1 MRTLISG
8 GTVVTATGSQAAE
21 VLVDGERIVALAAPG
36 SDLATTFADGAQRID
51 ASGRLV
57 LPGAVDVHTHME
69 MPFGGTQSADTFET
83 GTRAAAWGGT
93 TTIVDFAIQ
102 RKGETLRSG
111 LDAWHAKAEGN
122 CAIDYGFHMIV
133 SDVNDQ
139 SCKEMD
145 VLVGEGVTSFKLFMA
160 YPGVFYS
167 TDGDILRAMQQAR
180 ANGATIMMHAENGIA
195 IDVLVSQAL
204 SRGETAPR
212 FHGATRPDLL
222 EAEAT
227 RRAIALA
234 KVAGA
239 PLYIVH
245 LSTTGALEAVAEAR
259 SEGQNAFAETCPQY
273 LFLSSDD
280 LAREGFEGAKY
291 VCSPPLRAAEHQANL
306 WRGLR
311 TDDLSVVSTDHCPFC
326 FKEQKELGLGDFSKI
341 PNGIPGVEH
350 RVDLTYQGVVAGEI
364 TLARWVEVNS
374 TTPARMFGLYPRKGL
389 LAPGSDADIVLYD
402 PAASQTISSATHH
415 MSVDYSAYEGKAIT
429 GRVDTVLSRGRHRDR
444 RRPVRRGKR
453 ARRVPAQE
461 DQRVPGLTGEPAVP
475 GRFHGLRPGVEG
487 EPYELRRGA
496 ADRPARPTRDRAGQA
511 VGVARVRLR
520 LDVRLARAVAGA
532 VRHLLRHPGRTR
544 IR

>member
-8 GTVVTATGSQAAE
+8 GAVVSPTGTEAAE
-21 VLVDGERIVALAAPG
+21 VLVEDERVVALAAPG
-36 SDLATTFADGAQRID
+36 SETASTFAEGARRID
-51 ASGRLV
+51 ATGRLV

-69 MPFGGTQSADTFET
+69 MPFGGTRSADTFET

-102 RKGETLRSG
+102 RKGEPLRAG

-139 SCKEMD
+139 SLKEMD

-180 ANGATIMMHAENGIA
+180 ASGATVMMHAENGIA
-195 IDVLVSQAL
+195 IDVLVAQAL

-212 FHGATRPDLL
+212 FHGVTRPDQL

-234 KVAGA
+234 KVAGS
-239 PLYIVH
+239 PIYIVH
-245 LSTTGALEAVAEAR
+245 LSTTGALEAVAQAR
-259 SEGQNAFAETCPQY
+259 AEGQNAFAETCPQY

-291 VCSPPLRAAEHQANL
+291 VCSPPLRSKEHQANL

-311 TDDLSVVSTDHCPFC
+311 ANDLSVVSTDHCPFC
-326 FKEQKELGLGDFSKI
+326 FKEQKELGVGDFSKI

-350 RVDLTYQGVVAGEI
+350 RVDLTYQGVLAGEM
-364 TLARWVEVNS
+364 TLARWVEVNA
-374 TTPARMFGLYPRKGL
+374 TTPARMFGLYPKKGI
-389 LAPGSDADIVLYD
+389 LAPGSDADVVVYD
-402 PAASQTISSATHH
+402 PSAPQTLSAASHH
-415 MSVDYSAYEGKAIT
+415 MSVDYSAYEGRALT
-429 GRVDTVLSRGRHRDR
+429 GRVDTVLSRGQVVVDR
-444 RRPVRRGKR
+444 GRYVGDK
-453 ARRVPAQE
+453 
-461 DQRVPGLTGEPAVP
+461 GH
-475 GRFHGLRPGVEG
+475 GRFLPRKLNEYLV
-487 EPYELRRGA
+487 
-496 ADRPARPTRDRAGQA
+496 
-511 VGVARVRLR
+511 
-520 LDVRLARAVAGA
+520 
-532 VRHLLRHPGRTR
+532 
-544 IR
+544 